1 MVGVQGSAMEVNPA
15 NNVVMAL
22 RDPSGPHTS
31 VFIICKGQLIGQA
44 EGTYLASLHTIISV
58 ALQYS
63 FLLSE
68 HFDSHYYSTLGGSAL
83 YGISR
88 RL

>member
-22 RDPSGPHTS
+22 RYPSGPLTS

-44 EGTYLASLHTIISV
+44 EGTCLASLHTIISV
-58 ALQYS
+58 TLQYS
-63 FLLSE
+63 ILLSE
-68 HFDSHYYSTLGGSAL
+68 HFDSHYYSTLGRSAL
-83 YGISR
+83 WHF
-88 RL
+88 

>member
-1 MVGVQGSAMEVNPA
+1 MAGVQGSAMEVNPA

-22 RDPSGPHTS
+22 RDPSGPQTS

-44 EGTYLASLHTIISV
+44 EGTCLASLHTIIYV
-58 ALQYS
+58 TLQYS

-68 HFDSHYYSTLGGSAL
+68 HFDSHYLSTLERSAL
-83 YGISR
+83 WYF
-88 RL
+88 